1 MNFFC
6 TKKSCVFVGLL
17 LFFITNVCC
26 HAESLL
32 SVKNI
37 AQGHSHCQL
46 VVSVRGKRR
55 NCVFVANK
63 DVRIIQ
69 GPFQITADS
78 AVCWFHEAE
87 ASQYTEATIEV
98 YCEGNVTIME
108 DENYENFE
116 LVYLRFVTMTGILVN
131 PDIQPIETFEEAQKT
146 DVVLRGEEIRSRKTE
161 EYLST
166 EKPQKVSTSGT
177 PKKEEMI
184 DIIAD
189 NIDSWQEGER
199 RIVVALGNVKIKK
212 EDMTIDADS
221 VILWFGKRDRM
232 VPYILKVFSVNLCR
246 RKCNDAS

>member
-1 MNFFC
+1 M
-6 TKKSCVFVGLL
+6 
-17 LFFITNVCC
+17 
-26 HAESLL
+26 
-32 SVKNI
+32 
-37 AQGHSHCQL
+37 
-46 VVSVRGKRR
+46 
-55 NCVFVANK
+55 
-63 DVRIIQ
+63 
-69 GPFQITADS
+69 
-78 AVCWFHEAE
+78 
-87 ASQYTEATIEV
+87 
-98 YCEGNVTIME
+98 YCEGNVTIMV
-108 DENYENFE
+108 DVNYEYFE
-116 LVYLRFVTMTGILVN
+116 QVYLRFVTMTGILVN

-221 VILWFGKRDRM
+221 VILWFDQKGQDGSI
-232 VPYILKVFSVNLCR
+232 YSEGILSEFYAEGNVTMR
-246 RKCNDAS
+246 RKDDVQIADKIFEDTKEGKAILINSQIKTTVQKQKR

>member
-17 LFFITNVCC
+17 LFFITNVYC

-37 AQGHSHCQL
+37 AQRPFSLSASRISTWEKDGI
-46 VVSVRGKRR
+46 R
-55 NCVFVANK
+55 VFVANK
-63 DVRIIQ
+63 DVRITQ

-116 LVYLRFVTMTGILVN
+116 QVYLRFVTMTGILVN

-221 VILWFGKRDRM
+221 VILWLEKKG
-232 VPYILKVFSVNLCR
+232 
-246 RKCNDAS
+246 